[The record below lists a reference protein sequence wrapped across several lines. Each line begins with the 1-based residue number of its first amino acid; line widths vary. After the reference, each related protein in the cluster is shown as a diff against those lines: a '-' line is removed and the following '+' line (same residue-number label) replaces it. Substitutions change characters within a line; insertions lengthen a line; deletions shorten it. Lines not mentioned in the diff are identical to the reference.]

1 MTELLMPVRLSES
14 IIATLQKRYTLH
26 RLWDAKDPEA
36 LVAELAPRIEVM
48 VTAGSILASG
58 MSFMVDAAFIA
69 RFPNLKL
76 IANHGVGYDTIDAAF
91 AATCGIMVTNTPDVL
106 TDETADTAFG
116 LVLNT
121 VREFPAAE
129 RYLRAGKWLGG
140 PYRLTASLRGKTMGI
155 LGLGRIG
162 KAIAKRGEA
171 FGLTIAYC
179 GRNRQADVPYAYYGT
194 PQALAEACDILV
206 VAAPG
211 GAQTR
216 NIINSDVLKA
226 LGPGGFLINIAR
238 GSLVDEPA
246 LILALRNGTIAG
258 AGLDV
263 FAQEPKVPEDFLSL
277 DNVVLLPHVGS
288 ASHETRQAMADLLV
302 ANIDA
307 YATGGQLL
315 TPVAECMLARPSAQ

>member
-1 MTELLMPVRLSES
+1 MTEILMPVRLSDS
-14 IIATLQKRYTLH
+14 IAATLASRYTLH
-26 RLWDAKDPEA
+26 RLWEAKDQQTLLA
-36 LVAELAPRIEVM
+36 DIAPRIEAI

-58 MSFMVDAAFIA
+58 MSFMVDAAFIQ
-69 RFPNLKL
+69 RFPKLKL

-91 AATCGIMVTNTPDVL
+91 AATRGIMVTNTPDVL
-106 TDETADTAFG
+106 TEETADTAFG

-129 RYLRAGKWLGG
+129 RYLRAGQWLGG
-140 PYRLTASLRGKTMGI
+140 PYRLTASLRGNTMGI

-171 FGLTIAYC
+171 FGLRIAYC
-179 GRNRQADVPYAYYGT
+179 GRSLQADVDYPYYAT
-194 PQALAEACDILV
+194 PQALAAACDILV

-211 GAQTR
+211 GVQTR
-216 NIINSDVLKA
+216 NIIDAEVLKA
-226 LGPGGFLINIAR
+226 LGPRGFLINIAR
-238 GSLVDEPA
+238 GTLVDEPA
-246 LILALRNGTIAG
+246 LIAALRDGTIAG

-263 FAQEPKVPEDFLSL
+263 FAQEPKVPDAFLSL

-288 ASHETRQAMADLLV
+288 ASIETRQAMADLLI
-302 ANIDA
+302 ANVDA

-315 TPVAECMLARPSAQ
+315 TPVAECMLARPPEQ

>member
-155 LGLGRIG
+155 LGPSL
-162 KAIAKRGEA
+162 IA
-171 FGLTIAYC
+171 
-179 GRNRQADVPYAYYGT
+179 D
-194 PQALAEACDILV
+194 
-206 VAAPG
+206 
-211 GAQTR
+211 
-216 NIINSDVLKA
+216 
-226 LGPGGFLINIAR
+226 
-238 GSLVDEPA
+238 
-246 LILALRNGTIAG
+246 
-258 AGLDV
+258 
-263 FAQEPKVPEDFLSL
+263 
-277 DNVVLLPHVGS
+277 
-288 ASHETRQAMADLLV
+288 
-302 ANIDA
+302 
-307 YATGGQLL
+307 ATGRL
-315 TPVAECMLARPSAQ
+315 TCLMPITARHRRLRRLATVWLWQHRAARRPATSSTPTFSRRWAPAAFSSISHAAHWSMNPP